1 MKIIKIIFL
10 NLLLLF
16 LLLLVVEYSLPYFTD
31 ISIGKER
38 YIKTDEYQPNSNL
51 KYLFNGEL
59 YKKAIDENGFSVNNQ
74 INNKDNKKS
83 LYFLG
88 SSNVETVYVKEG
100 KRLSDLTI
108 SKLNQTL
115 DDKFNGYNSSKGGLN
130 TSHMIKHL
138 IFKIIPQ
145 NPDYIFLMPTNDYS
159 YLLEYNSYNNGP
171 KTHFFESNILHLLK
185 IIKDT
190 FIPNIYVF
198 LRSSIEFQ
206 IPELGVDNDLKIK
219 SFSKIQE
226 TQLDEFENY
235 FRSIVK
241 ICNVFSIKTIIGTQ
255 FYNIEALNGDKVE
268 IAKFMNNEIN
278 NIVRKVSKEEGTI
291 LLDLENLV
299 PKNYEYMYDAGHL
312 NELGCDYV
320 SDLISKIVIGLENE
334 NN

>member
-1 MKIIKIIFL
+1 MKTFKIILYNIII
-10 NLLLLF
+10 LF
-16 LLLLVVEYSLPYFTD
+16 LLIIIVENTIPYLTD
-31 ISIGKER
+31 IKIGRER

-51 KYLFNGEL
+51 KYLFNGEV
-59 YKKAIDENGFSVNNQ
+59 YKKLIDKNGFSVNNQ
-74 INNKDNKKS
+74 INTKENKKS
-83 LYFLG
+83 IYFLG

-108 SKLNQTL
+108 SKLNRIF

-145 NPDYIFLMPTNDYS
+145 KPDYLFLMPTNDYS
-159 YLLEYNSYNNGP
+159 YLLEYNSYNKGP
-171 KTHFFESNILHLLK
+171 KTHFFKSNVFHLLK

-198 LRSSIEFQ
+198 LKSSIEFQ
-206 IPELGVDNDLKIK
+206 IPELGVDDDLKIK

-241 ICNVFSIKTIIGTQ
+241 ICNVFNIKTIIGTQ

-312 NELGCDYV
+312 NEFGCDYV
-320 SDLISKIVIGLENE
+320 SNLISKIVIDLENE
-334 NN
+334 GN